1 MRCIGVEGKRWIGAK
16 LAGALL
22 AAVALGA
29 AAPAMADDIIIRI
42 EHVRALDKIDPTT
55 SPDFYAVVTV
65 DGKEYKTQR
74 IKNQADIRPNW
85 EIVANVPRGRSN
97 VSVAIL
103 DKDILKKDDL
113 IDINRIDGK
122 RDLDFQVDTRSCDVL
137 GFSQG
142 YSCRDRIVRGG
153 NEKKSAEITFRV
165 DVRRGR

>member
-1 MRCIGVEGKRWIGAK
+1 MRFGGIDGKCLKAAR
-16 LAGALL
+16 LAG
-22 AAVALGA
+22 VALAVVVGA
-29 AAPAMADDIIIRI
+29 AAPALADDIIIRI

-74 IKNQADIRPNW
+74 IRNAPDIRPNW

-97 VSVAIL
+97 VNIAIL

-113 IDINRIDGK
+113 IDINRVDGK
-122 RDLDFQVDTRSCDVL
+122 RDLDFQVDTRGCDVL

-142 YSCRDRIVRGG
+142 YGCRDRIVRGG
-153 NEKKSAEITFRV
+153 NEKKAAEITFRV